1 MPYCGWRRKRYGLG
15 VGDFPADVESKNVQ
29 SRRRVNPP
37 LYLEVFDRLLHLPG
51 EDVEF
56 LRGLLHGG
64 GRFGDM
70 VGDAGEV
77 AHRAGGLFA
86 TAGDIAQAFGYV
98 ELGRVL
104 LLDGGGDGRGELV
117 DALDDGRELVYRVG
131 RFAATVLDAADQMG
145 DIIGRWR

>member
-1 MPYCGWRRKRYGLG
+1 MPYCGWRRRSYGLG
-15 VGDFPADVESKNVQ
+15 VGDFPADVENKKVQ

-51 EDVEF
+51 EGVEF

-64 GRFGDM
+64 GQFGDM
-70 VGDAGEV
+70 VGD
-77 AHRAGGLFA
+77 
-86 TAGDIAQAFGYV
+86 AGDIAQAFGYV

>member
-1 MPYCGWRRKRYGLG
+1 MG
-15 VGDFPADVESKNVQ
+15 VGDFPADVENKKVQ

-51 EDVEF
+51 EGVEF

-64 GRFGDM
+64 GQFGDM

-77 AHRAGGLFA
+77 VHHA
-86 TAGDIAQAFGYV
+86 
-98 ELGRVL
+98 
-104 LLDGGGDGRGELV
+104 GGDGRGELV